1 MPRNLIFLLLLS
13 ALGGCAA
20 LNNLGGSARETTHTS
35 GNSVDREAAAALLLT
50 SSIQT
55 LQRLAQ
61 GTPAEQA
68 EILSN
73 ARQGYERSPGGGA
86 QLRYALV
93 LATPGHAG
101 RDVEQARMLLRQLA
115 AQPETLQP
123 AERAL
128 MLLELAQ
135 LDREASL
142 QSENERLQGEA
153 QRNDRERIA
162 QLTRKLQAELDDNAK
177 LRKQLE
183 DAQAKLDAI
192 ANIERN
198 LSERKNSTQ
207 GRKQ

>member
-1 MPRNLIFLLLLS
+1 ML
-13 ALGGCAA
+13 AGCAA
-20 LNNLGGSARETTHTS
+20 LGSLGGSREPARPVS
-35 GNSVDREAAAALLLT
+35 NGVDRDAAAALLLS

-68 EILSN
+68 EILAS
-73 ARQGYERSPGGGA
+73 ARQVYERTPGGSA
-86 QLRYALV
+86 QLRYAMA

-101 RDVEQARMLLRQLA
+101 RDVTQARELLRQLA

-128 MLLELAQ
+128 MLIELGQ

-142 QSENERLQGEA
+142 QSENTRLQDEAA
-153 QRNDRERIA
+153 QRNDRDRIA
-162 QLTRKLQAELDDNAK
+162 QLTRRLQAETDENTK

-183 DAQAKLDAI
+183 EAQAKLDAI
-192 ANIERN
+192 ASIERN
-198 LSERKNSTQ
+198 LSERKNTTQ
-207 GRKQ
+207 ERKP